1 MGLLRAFFQAYCRTV
16 LTIMLSKD
24 ALDFSSDSE
33 DDTPPQ
39 QENVA
44 TSQSE
49 PVQHPKNS
57 LVEASTSDDWVDEP
71 EDPLRQTPIQ
81 NRYVFWFMHRGS
93 NKGGANH
100 GLDTFEQA
108 LIPVASFQVK
118 KIFRLSSNVLIQN
131 TFCFVFVPDR

>member
-1 MGLLRAFFQAYCRTV
+1 
-16 LTIMLSKD
+16 MLSKD

-33 DDTPPQ
+33 DDSPPQ
-39 QENVA
+39 QANVA
-44 TSQSE
+44 SSQPQ
-49 PVQHPKNS
+49 PVQNPKNS

-118 KIFRLSSNVLIQN
+118 KKCISVILKRPHSEHFLLRV
-131 TFCFVFVPDR
+131 VPDR